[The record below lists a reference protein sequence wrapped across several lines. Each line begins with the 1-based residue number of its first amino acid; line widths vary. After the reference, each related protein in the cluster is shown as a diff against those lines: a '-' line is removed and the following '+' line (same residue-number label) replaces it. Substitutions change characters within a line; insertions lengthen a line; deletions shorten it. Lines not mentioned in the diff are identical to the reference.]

1 VFRLHEPKAKVM
13 TKPIATT
20 AFAEKTGK
28 SWQGWLDFLDGI
40 GARDLSH
47 KEIAL
52 SVLGTGQASRWW
64 AQGIAVAY
72 EQHIGRRQ
80 PGQRPNGGYE
90 VSVSKTVSGSPEEAL
105 GLWSAIAEG
114 LSDADGVA
122 FAGQGE
128 TSASEKWRYWR
139 RALAD
144 GTRVGATIGEK
155 PGGKATI
162 AVTHEKLADEAAVT
176 RWRGYWKSV
185 MAVLGK
191 G

>member
-1 VFRLHEPKAKVM
+1 M
-13 TKPIATT
+13 TKPIATA

-40 GARDLSH
+40 GAGDLSH
-47 KEIAL
+47 AEIAR
-52 SVLGTGQASRWW
+52 SIVETGEASGWW
-64 AQGIAVAY
+64 AQGITVAY

-80 PGQRPNGGYE
+80 PGQRSNGGYE

-105 GLWSAIAEG
+105 GLWSAIADG
-114 LSDADGVA
+114 LHDADGVA
-122 FAGQGE
+122 FAGEAE

-139 RALAD
+139 RGLAD

-162 AVTHEKLADEAAVT
+162 AVTHEKLADEEAVA

-185 MAVLGK
+185 LAALGR